1 MAIYRRGTAGL
12 TANGVVTGV
21 DTKWQDK
28 LSLIRVGA
36 TMVFLTQPLTLVTIS
51 AIVSDTEMRAIQTDD
66 AIVPDGTNYVILL
79 HDSITVDGL
88 AQDVA
93 ETLRYYQSK
102 ETVIEEA
109 MDFFKNF
116 NLQELKDIQSAVRVD
131 ADRTEVNANEAEA
144 SKNAAAQSASEAG
157 SQNQQAYQQRVAA
170 EAAATSAAGSAQS
183 AQQDKNAAAASASS
197 AAADAA
203 TATSAKNAAADSA
216 FNAKT
221 SETNAG
227 NSAASANQSDQNA
240 YAHRVAAETAA
251 TQAGASKDAA
261 KVSETNA
268 ANSETSAGQSAAAAR
283 DDAARAK
290 SEADRAA
297 TANPDEQLKKA
308 NNLSDLTDVQA
319 ARTNL
324 DLDWLRHIGT
334 RNYISTPD
342 RTKRLAIGDDGL
354 FQWQDSN
361 GNVIPIP
368 IGSGGTGSTT
378 ADGARNNLGIGSG
391 QAVRFGNVEAATLG
405 SATGGGLIESK
416 RLSADGATLQSSS
429 RFYNELQ
436 GGVVK
441 TTIHTANTA
450 GGKGNYYQFDEAGN
464 ITGVASL
471 TAAGTISGGALT
483 ATNGN
488 VEARQGKSLVVSTQ
502 SGGNKNILLQNV
514 AGDGTSYNWV
524 NLLQGNWYNG
534 YWQIGAIRGN
544 SQDLDHVKLGINTGG
559 TDWKEFQFRNNYGGH
574 ITAPRGFRGGVY
586 GGAWIDSWSYMGSAF
601 WADRPSSVND
611 NGHVSIVSGG
621 TKSSGGYATQVGFG
635 VISGGTAAWPS
646 ATITMVGDGTY
657 LRGYTFGMD
666 GNINT
671 FDSPSGTFGGSYIF
685 SRAATSDRNLKHD
698 INYTEGKESYDR
710 VMQWL
715 PTMFKYNGQDTQ
727 RFGLI
732 AQDLQ
737 EIDEQYVKR
746 VKGGPII
753 EIVEEEDENGYIKKV
768 SKETGKYAEDT
779 LALDNNVMMADM
791 ACAMVYMGNRME
803 EMEDRLAKLES
814 LLLK

>member
-12 TANGVVTGV
+12 AANGVVTGV

-66 AIVPDGTNYVILL
+66 AVVPDGTNYVILL

-116 NLQELKDIQSAVRVD
+116 NLQELKDLQSAVRVD

-144 SKNAAAQSASEAG
+144 SKNAAA
-157 SQNQQAYQQRVAA
+157 
-170 EAAATSAAGSAQS
+170 GSAQS

-197 AAADAA
+197 SAADAA

-227 NSAASANQSDQNA
+227 NSASSAAQSNGEA
-240 YAHRVAAETAA
+240 AAHRQAAEVAA

-261 KVSETNA
+261 RVSETNA

-290 SEADRAA
+290 AEADRAA

-342 RTKRLAIGDDGL
+342 RTKRLTIGDDGI

-391 QAVRFGNVEAATLG
+391 QAVRFGGVEATTLG
-405 SATGGGLIESK
+405 SATSGGLIESK
-416 RLSADGATLQSSS
+416 RLSADGATLQSNS

-471 TAAGTISGGALT
+471 TAVGTISGGALV

-488 VEARQGKSLVVSTQ
+488 VEAKQGKSIVVSTQ
-502 SGGNKNILLQNV
+502 SGGNKNILIQNA
-514 AGDGTSYNWV
+514 AGDGSVNSWV
-524 NLLQGNWYNG
+524 NLVQGNWYSG
-534 YWQIGAIRGN
+534 YWQIGGVRG
-544 SQDLDHVKLGINTGG
+544 SGTDIDHFKIGVNNQGS
-559 TDWKEFQFRNNYGGH
+559 DWKEFKFINSYGGH
-574 ITAPRGFRGGVY
+574 ISSPRGFLGKLTQGGW
-586 GGAWIDSWSYMGSAF
+586 AQPNDYMGSTFFAGDVTGNDAGYASLISGATTSTGGYRMNTSLGMISSGNNGWPRAVIKMLGDGAYHRGF
-601 WADRPSSVND
+601 EFHAPSSD
-611 NGHVSIVSGG
+611 IISWGQGG
-621 TKSSGGYATQVGFG
+621 G
-635 VISGGTAAWPS
+635 W
-646 ATITMVGDGTY
+646 DG
-657 LRGYTFGMD
+657 GYTFQKA
-666 GNINT
+666 
-671 FDSPSGTFGGSYIF
+671 P
-685 SRAATSDRNLKHD
+685 TSDRDLKWD
-698 INYTEGKESYDR
+698 IKYTEGKESYDR

-715 PTMFKYNGQDTQ
+715 PTMFKYKGSDTQ

-732 AQDLQ
+732 AQDLNKV
-737 EIDEQYVKR
+737 DSQYVK
-746 VKGGPII
+746 VVPGAPIF
-753 EIVEEEDENGYIKKV
+753 EDVIGVNENGEEYVARQI
-768 SKETGKYAEDT
+768 ETGFKDDT
-779 LALDNNVMMADM
+779 LALDSNVMLTDM

-803 EMEDRLAKLES
+803 EMEERLAKLES